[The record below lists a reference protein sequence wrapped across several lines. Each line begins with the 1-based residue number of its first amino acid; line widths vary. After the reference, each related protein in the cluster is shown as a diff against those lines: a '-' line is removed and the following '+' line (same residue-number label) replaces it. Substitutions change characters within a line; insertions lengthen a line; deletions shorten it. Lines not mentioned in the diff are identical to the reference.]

1 MIVQN
6 AAPMPEFCL
15 VSGLILTRKPL
26 QIDVYLMR
34 HGLLSRGILMID
46 NIAAFLNG
54 EEMSHE
60 KACRPKPV
68 ASGLL
73 SGTRIATTMG
83 WRPVEALAEGDRV
96 LTFDAGLQ
104 QISRV
109 SRIRL
114 WDGSE
119 GCPTGLWPI
128 QVPPGVL
135 GNRTN
140 MEVLPGQGVMIE
152 SDAAEELYGDPFA
165 LIPAQAIEEKPGVY
179 RSKPRGELEVI
190 VLQFSS
196 EQVVFSDT
204 GALFFCPS
212 TLDALDR
219 ADALANDHLT
229 YRVLSLNEARS
240 LVGYI
245 DDDNERGASAAS
257 TADAWSAAVLAFARS
272 KLSSETSRGLNAEP
286 RRALI

>member
-1 MIVQN
+1 
-6 AAPMPEFCL
+6 
-15 VSGLILTRKPL
+15 
-26 QIDVYLMR
+26 
-34 HGLLSRGILMID
+34 MID

-60 KACRPKPV
+60 KACRPRPV

-104 QISRV
+104 QIAKV

-114 WDGSE
+114 WEGSE
-119 GCPTGLWPI
+119 GCPSGFWPL

-135 GNRTN
+135 GNRKE
-140 MEVLPGQGVMIE
+140 MRVLPGQGVMIE

-165 LIPAQAIEEKPGVY
+165 LIPAQAIEDKPGVY
-179 RSKPRGELEVI
+179 KAQPSREIEVV
-190 VLQFSS
+190 VLQFDE
-196 EQVVFSDT
+196 EQVIFADS
-204 GALFFCPS
+204 GALFFCPAA
-212 TLDALDR
+212 LDAFGRVGALAPTEVAGYRILSLSEAQTLIGYLGDDPDR
-219 ADALANDHLT
+219 AT
-229 YRVLSLNEARS
+229 P
-240 LVGYI
+240 
-245 DDDNERGASAAS
+245 AAS

-272 KLSSETSRGLNAEP
+272 KLSSEASRGLGTEP
-286 RRALI
+286 RGALI

>member
-1 MIVQN
+1 
-6 AAPMPEFCL
+6 
-15 VSGLILTRKPL
+15 
-26 QIDVYLMR
+26 
-34 HGLLSRGILMID
+34 MID

-68 ASGLL
+68 ASGLV

-119 GCPTGLWPI
+119 GCPTGLWPLH
-128 QVPPGVL
+128 VPPGVL
-135 GNRTN
+135 GNRTE
-140 MEVLPGQGVMIE
+140 MEVLAGQGVMIE
-152 SDAAEELYGDPFA
+152 SDAAEEIHGDPFA
-165 LIPAQAIEEKPGVY
+165 LIPAQAIESKKGVY
-179 RSKPRGELEVI
+179 RSQPRAELEVV

-212 TLDALDR
+212 TLDALNR
-219 ADALANDHLT
+219 ADA
-229 YRVLSLNEARS
+229 VLSPDYPAYNILSLEEAKA
-240 LVGYI
+240 LMGYT
-245 DDDNERGASAAS
+245 DEGTKRAAPAAS

-272 KLSSETSRGLNAEP
+272 KLSSDTSRDLGAEP
-286 RRALI
+286 RQALI